1 MTYSELINKINSD
14 KSGIAKGYDISFL
27 QNECVS
33 YSDGDKKF
41 DNILVGDLQLF
52 TTIQENMANIN
63 EPKDG
68 DFVEYEKG
76 KYSRISTDRHDGTF
90 QISNNIGIFV
100 SADGSSSASGC
111 TWDSDFDYI
120 ESDRLTLDNLK
131 PTTKTMKG
139 ECWTFSGNYA
149 GGGRG
154 VRFDINFKV
163 WLLG

>member
-1 MTYSELINKINSD
+1 MTYPELTNKINND
-14 KSGIAKGYDISFL
+14 KSGLAKGYDISFL
-27 QNECVS
+27 QNECCG
-33 YSDGDKKF
+33 YHNGNEKF
-41 DNILVGDLQLF
+41 DNILAGDLQLF
-52 TTIQENMANIN
+52 ATIQENMANIN

-76 KYSRISTDRHDGTF
+76 KYSRISTGRHNGTF

-111 TWDSDFDYI
+111 TWDSNFDYI

-131 PTTKTMKG
+131 PTTKTIKG
-139 ECWTFSGNYA
+139 KCWTFSGNYA
-149 GGGRG
+149 GSGRG
-154 VRFDINFKV
+154 VYSELDFKV

>member
-14 KSGIAKGYDISFL
+14 KSGLAKGYDIGFL
-27 QNECVS
+27 QNECCG
-33 YSDGDKKF
+33 YDNGNERF
-41 DNILVGDLQLF
+41 DRILARDLQLF
-52 TTIQENMANIN
+52 KTIQENMTNIN

-76 KYSRISTDRHDGTF
+76 KYSRISTDRHNGIF

-100 SADGSSSASGC
+100 SSDGSSSASGC

-120 ESDRLTLDNLK
+120 ESERLTLKNLK

-139 ECWTFSGNYA
+139 KCWTFSGNYA

-154 VRFDINFKV
+154 VYSELDFKV